1 VRRLIGGLALAALT
15 VSGCTGG
22 GDSDDTNAEEFTPAP
37 PPAVELSL
45 LGDQAEPVRLGV
57 VVTSGG
63 PRGEGAEFA
72 ALAAGARVAEFRLDE
87 GDDDRVELEVA
98 DDRGT
103 SEGAVTATR
112 QLLDS
117 GVAGIVYASAG
128 PHLDAALPLAAA
140 ADTAVLLPYDSRD
153 GGSGEA
159 AWRTG
164 PSAGQVTD
172 RISALLAERGQ
183 RAPLVLTGEGTGED
197 LATLADPALRVPL
210 TAGDALAGQVAAAAR
225 PLTDGGAD
233 AVVVGASAE
242 TSAETVAA
250 LQGVVPTLPVVLAPS
265 ALAPAFGGRLAE
277 LGAGGTATTAGQFLT
292 VGPAVSDSSTEPGV
306 AHFLAAVRLA
316 AQDASVPA
324 LLAPGTFG
332 QNGAATA
339 DVRSHDAVLALATA
353 ARQAGSTD
361 PGDVLT
367 ALRELELGAD
377 DGLAGPELTFGSGQA
392 LADDGV
398 AVLQA
403 TTRGSGR
410 GVEQG
415 APALAWFVLPA
426 DEG

>member
-1 VRRLIGGLALAALT
+1 MRRLIGGLALAALA

-22 GDSDDTNAEEFTPAP
+22 DTDDEGSGEDFAPAP

-45 LGDQAEPVRLGV
+45 LGDLEQPVRVGL
-57 VVTSGG
+57 VVTSGSA
-63 PRGEGAEFA
+63 RGEGAEFA

-87 GDDDRVELEVA
+87 GDDDRVELEVV

-103 SEGAVTATR
+103 PEGAVTATQ

-140 ADTAVLLPYDSRD
+140 ADTAVLLPYDARD
-153 GGSGEA
+153 GGTGEA

-164 PSAGQVTD
+164 PDATQVSE
-172 RISALLAERGQ
+172 RVSGLLAERGQ
-183 RAPLVLTGEGTGED
+183 RAPLVLTGEGAGDE
-197 LATLADPALRVPL
+197 LAALADPALRVPL

-250 LQGVVPTLPVVLAPS
+250 LQGVVPTLPVVLAPT
-265 ALAPAFGGRLAE
+265 ALAPAFGGRLAD

-292 VGPAVSDSSTEPGV
+292 VGPAVADSSSGPGV
-306 AHFLAAVRLA
+306 SRFLAAVRLA
-316 AQDASVPA
+316 ARDTGVPA
-324 LLAPGTFG
+324 LLGPETFG
-332 QNGAATA
+332 RDGAATA
-339 DVRSHDAVLALATA
+339 DIRSHDAVLALATA
-353 ARQAGSTD
+353 AVEAGSTE
-361 PGDVLT
+361 PADVLT
-367 ALRELELGAD
+367 ALRELELGAE
-377 DGLAGPELTFGSGQA
+377 DGLAGPDLAFGTGQA

-403 TTRGSGR
+403 TTRVPSR
-410 GVEQG
+410 GVEQTT
-415 APALAWFVLPA
+415 PALSWFVLPT